1 MTFEEI
7 REALQGKTIQEIYKI
22 ADEAGVHGNTLYRV
36 VKGYGKRMH
45 AGTREKIAAVL
56 QR

>member
-45 AGTREKIAAVL
+45 SSTREKIATVL
-56 QR
+56 KT